1 MERNMKKSRYIRNV
15 IDLLLRITI
24 ICFILLL
31 LYAAWPSIHPGSFQ
45 LFTDWIKHLSQGYVY
60 TVLVPMCIKH
70 GLQNTP
76 VIAVAEIALIAF
88 ILWKAIFRGG
98 IIAFFKI
105 KTLIM
110 FAISFAWIWYV
121 LYYGI
126 RIHQTAFWGVYSF
139 IYSNML
145 LISHAIF
152 LPFVTLNGIDYVML
166 MIPVIII
173 YFLLYIVVLVNFAI
187 ASHKNKLFRLNHRRI
202 KSYGLLDLEEVL
214 NRVGVLHKLFF
225 ARPKLYIDGTR
236 EGYMNAYCLG
246 RRIAIGIGFLFDTD
260 KLGTGDIA
268 KLMTS
273 ALTGDERIEIMRQGV
288 LGHELGH
295 YYHHDTAATMLC
307 EICMASITLPLQIL
321 MFVSYIA
328 SFIPVLGI
336 MAKLYNVLFQL
347 IWIVTAV
354 PMGLLDSLLYFIDGK
369 WSERNADRF
378 SVDLGY
384 GFGCYM
390 FLLYASLDDDYK
402 PSILKRLRQFL
413 KDIHPSDMSRMKYIR
428 KRIIN
433 TWGEEYWKALEEKYL
448 PPQYWDWVF

>member
-1 MERNMKKSRYIRNV
+1 MKKSRYIRNV

-202 KSYGLLDLEEVL
+202 KSYGLQDLEEVL

>member
-1 MERNMKKSRYIRNV
+1 MENNLKKNRH
-15 IDLLLRITI
+15 LLNALSLIMRITI

-31 LYAAWPSIHPGSFQ
+31 LYTAWPSLHPESFQ
-45 LFTDWIKHLSQGYVY
+45 VFRSWIDHLSQGYVY
-60 TVLVPMCIKH
+60 TVLVPMCVKY

-76 VIAVAEIALIAF
+76 IIAVAEIVLIAF
-88 ILWKAIFRGG
+88 IIWKAIFRGG
-98 IIAFFKI
+98 IIAVFKL

-110 FAISFAWIWYV
+110 FVMSFAWIWYV

-126 RIHQTAFWGVYSF
+126 RIYQTAFWDIYSY
-139 IYSNML
+139 IYSNLL

-166 MIPVIII
+166 MIPVILI
-173 YFLLYIVVLVNFAI
+173 YFLLYIVVLVNFTI
-187 ASHKNKLFRLNHRRI
+187 ASHTRKLFRLNHRRI
-202 KSYGLLDLEEVL
+202 KNYGFQDLEEVL

-225 ARPKLYIDGTR
+225 ARPKLYIDCTR

-260 KLGTGDIA
+260 KFGTSEM
-268 KLMTS
+268 MTS
-273 ALTGDERIEIMRQGV
+273 AFTGDERIEMMRQGV

-328 SFIPVLGI
+328 SFIPFLGI

-354 PMGLLDSLLYFIDGK
+354 PMGLLDRLLYFIDGK
-369 WSERNADRF
+369 WSERSADRF

-384 GFGCYM
+384 GFGGYM

-402 PSILKRLRQFL
+402 PSVLERLRRFL
-413 KDIHPSDMSRMKYIR
+413 NDVHPSDMSRMKYIR

>member
-202 KSYGLLDLEEVL
+202 KSYGLQDLEEVL